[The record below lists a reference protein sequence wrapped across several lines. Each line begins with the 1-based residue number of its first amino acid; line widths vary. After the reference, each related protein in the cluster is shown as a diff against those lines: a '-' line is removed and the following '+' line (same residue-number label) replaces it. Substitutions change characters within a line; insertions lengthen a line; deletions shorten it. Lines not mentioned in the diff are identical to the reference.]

1 MNKLILGTTA
11 LVGASLLMA
20 GGAYAAKPKVKW
32 GGAIEFTA
40 GGSDQDVEKKAFGGA
55 ASSASIGP
63 SAGYAFRTNSEL
75 KFNASGK
82 TDAGMK
88 WKAEVQIEADTNVSA
103 NESAGN
109 KADRGH
115 TPGDETVIDE
125 TWIRF
130 SGSWGK
136 LTVGNQDGVEVDYL
150 IGGDNAVGA
159 AGDGGVDGNW
169 QDFIDSRPANGR
181 LWDELDDNADT
192 SDATKIIYYTPRVG
206 GFGAG
211 VSFTPDT
218 GAHGQATSTDEDP
231 KLDEDGNPATGD
243 FLNTWAIGADFK
255 KKLGGAKV
263 HIAAAVHF
271 GENENEDIEDLMAW
285 SVGAVVGFGGWKVAA
300 NYMDKGD
307 SGIAKDQTVPS
318 SIDKI
323 RRQQGDATAWT
334 AGIGYSQGPVH
345 LGVSYLHSE
354 VELPSFSD
362 DDESDVIVVGATYML
377 GGGAK
382 VFADVFWL
390 DQDSGGSGS
399 KDGTENEGVGFLVGV
414 GVKW

>member
-1 MNKLILGTTA
+1 MNKLLLGTTA

-20 GGAYAAKPKVKW
+20 GGADAAKPKVKW
-32 GGAIEFTA
+32 GGSLVFQA

-55 ASSASIGP
+55 AGIGSKGP
-63 SAGYAFRTNSEL
+63 SAGYAFRTNSEI
-75 KFNASGK
+75 KINASGK

-103 NESAGN
+103 QKNQGS
-109 KADRGH
+109 
-115 TPGDETVIDE
+115 ETVIDE

-150 IGGDNAVGA
+150 VSSDSATGK
-159 AGDGGVDGNW
+159 AGSGGVDGSW
-169 QDFIDSRPANGR
+169 DDFIDARPTNGR
-181 LWDELDDNADT
+181 LWDEVDDNEDS

-211 VSFTPDT
+211 VSFTPDQ
-218 GAHGQATSTDEDP
+218 GAHGQATDTDEDP
-231 KLDEDGNPATGD
+231 GDDSDGVADPGD
-243 FLNTWAIGADFK
+243 FLNSWAIGADFK

-263 HIAAAVHF
+263 HVAAAVHF
-271 GENENEDIEDLMAW
+271 GEPENEDTEDLLAW
-285 SVGAVVGFGGWKVAA
+285 SVGASVGFGGWKVGA

-307 SGIAKDQTVPS
+307 SGLDKDQS
-318 SIDKI
+318 SLGS
-323 RRQQGDATAWT
+323 RFQQGDATAWT

-354 VELPSFSD
+354 VELPNFSD
-362 DDESDVIVVGATYML
+362 DDENDVIIVGATYML
-377 GGGAK
+377 GGGAR

-390 DQDSGGSGS
+390 DEESGGSGS

-414 GVKW
+414 GVKF